1 MYFLSFLIKLLM
13 IDSCAYLGCS
23 KVAKGGGHVDIK
35 YLHKNHH
42 YIAPI
47 CSKCNNPN
55 NPIRNIDFSRMKAN
69 TTYLKITIN
78 ECTVNVCPDDLCS
91 IRLSNGQVIKL

>member
-1 MYFLSFLIKLLM
+1 M
-13 IDSCAYLGCS
+13 IDSCAFWGCPED
-23 KVAKGGGHVDIK
+23 AKGGGHLDIK

-47 CSKCNNPN
+47 CSKCNNPK
-55 NPIRNIDFSRMKAN
+55 NPIRNKDFSRMKDY

-78 ECTVNVCPDDLCS
+78 ECTQLMCS
-91 IRLSNGQVIKL
+91 PMTCIRLSNGQVIKL